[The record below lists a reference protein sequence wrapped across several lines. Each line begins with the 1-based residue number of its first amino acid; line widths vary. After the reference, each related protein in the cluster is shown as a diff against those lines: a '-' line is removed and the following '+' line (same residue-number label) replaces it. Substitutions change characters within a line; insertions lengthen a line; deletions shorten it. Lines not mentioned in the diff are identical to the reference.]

1 MRLSRDKV
9 NKVAHV
15 VTDALDG
22 PVLELKLV
30 LELLRAAAPGGPNEI
45 RKRTTFNVDEKTRP
59 ISVNT
64 ASASGGIEAPWT
76 LQATIEPITTDQ
88 WSFELTVKH
97 DETVHMNGTW
107 QKEAAPPV
115 FGDDISLDGWQLL
128 SVGPT
133 KATNGNA
140 TAQFTC
146 VWSEETG
153 SGKLVR
159 VISYD
164 HR

>member
-1 MRLSRDKV
+1 M
-9 NKVAHV
+9 
-15 VTDALDG
+15 
-22 PVLELKLV
+22 
-30 LELLRAAAPGGPNEI
+30 
-45 RKRTTFNVDEKTRP
+45 
-59 ISVNT
+59 NT

-76 LQATIEPITTDQ
+76 LQATIEPITADQ

-140 TAQFTC
+140 TTFDYGAQASQKRPKTLG
-146 VWSEETG
+146 ELR
-153 SGKLVR
+153 KLAAK
-159 VISYD
+159 
-164 HR
+164 